1 MKDEITT
8 IEFEYNKIKTKIEID
23 IEQKFQDAVDIYLT
37 KEKIDLNSVEF
48 IHENKK
54 INLNEKIESSIN
66 NINNDNDNIIP
77 IQVIP
82 KNDIFLNKPIKKE
95 ISEIKCP
102 KCCEPCRM
110 KIENYLINLF
120 DCKNNHKT
128 LNIELDQFEK
138 MQNEINPIIKCNKCE
153 KENNNNIQFYRCNIC
168 KINLCSECVKSHD
181 KSHKI
186 NKSNKKIY
194 LCEIHEEPYTDYCI
208 NCKLNICELCKDQHM
223 NHKIQSFV
231 EITPNMDE
239 IKEKM
244 KGIKNAINL
253 LYEHIQEIIR
263 CLNNVKENM
272 DIYYDIYNNIINNY
286 DENKQNYE
294 ILQNLND
301 INNDNIIEEIN
312 HIINF
317 ETKRKGYNILNI

>member
-54 INLNEKIESSIN
+54 INLNEKIESLIN

-120 DCKNNHKT
+120 DCKNNHDID
-128 LNIELDQFEK
+128 NIFLDKFEET
-138 MQNEINPIIKCNKCE
+138 QNINLTDII
-153 KENNNNIQFYRCNIC
+153 CNIC
-168 KINLCSECVKSHD
+168 KNNNKSSSYDNIFYKCLTCNINICPLCKSNHD
-181 KSHKI
+181 K
-186 NKSNKKIY
+186 
-194 LCEIHEEPYTDYCI
+194 
-208 NCKLNICELCKDQHM
+208 
-223 NHKIQSFV
+223 
-231 EITPNMDE
+231 
-239 IKEKM
+239 
-244 KGIKNAINL
+244 KNF
-253 LYEHIQEIIR
+253 
-263 CLNNVKENM
+263 
-272 DIYYDIYNNIINNY
+272 IIN
-286 DENKQNYE
+286 
-294 ILQNLND
+294 
-301 INNDNIIEEIN
+301 
-312 HIINF
+312 
-317 ETKRKGYNILNI
+317 